1 MGFSGDLPTLKR
13 KYVKNR
19 KVFAFPVSSG
29 HLTVMK
35 T

>member
-19 KVFAFPVSSG
+19 KVFAFQVSSG
-29 HLTVMK
+29 HLAVME